1 MSERI
6 TAMDVENQQFKQ
18 KLRGYDPEEVSL
30 YLKSVS
36 EEIERLNLENAH
48 LKEEQGNLMRRVQE
62 QNARETTLQE
72 TLITAQKMSEEF
84 KERSREQADQLIRD
98 ARVEAERTLRDAQEQ
113 LSRLE
118 AEISRARLD
127 RDLFE
132 KRLRGTIEEHLQ
144 MLDTRAGERAQ
155 QPDNV
160 HPMRRAVLDH
170 G

>member
-6 TAMDVENQQFKQ
+6 TAMDVEKQQFSRKM
-18 KLRGYDPEEVSL
+18 RGYDPEEVTL
-30 YLKSVS
+30 YLSSIS
-36 EEIERLNLENAH
+36 EELERLNLDNANLREENGKLSRH
-48 LKEEQGNLMRRVQE
+48 TEEQRS
-62 QNARETTLQE
+62 REKTLQE
-72 TLITAQKMSEEF
+72 TLVTAQKMSEEF
-84 KERSREQADQLIRD
+84 KERSRLQADQVLHE

-132 KRLRGTIEEHLQ
+132 KRLRGTVEEHLQ
-144 MLDTRAGERAQ
+144 MLEQRASEREK
-155 QPDNV
+155 QPDNGR
-160 HPMRRAVLDH
+160 PMRRAGTDV